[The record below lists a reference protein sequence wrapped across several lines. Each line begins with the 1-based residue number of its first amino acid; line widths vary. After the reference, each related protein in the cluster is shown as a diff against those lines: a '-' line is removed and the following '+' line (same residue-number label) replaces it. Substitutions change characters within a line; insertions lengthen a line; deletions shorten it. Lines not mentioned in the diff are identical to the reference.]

1 MARAQ
6 FFARNRARGPAW
18 LAKQQKI
25 KISLSWASM
34 VVPKALHTTKVNAT
48 PAIQTAPA
56 VIYHKNLKER
66 IYAIN

>member
-1 MARAQ
+1 MHETLKVHVGM
-6 FFARNRARGPAW
+6 F
-18 LAKQQKI
+18 
-25 KISLSWASM
+25 
-34 VVPKALHTTKVNAT
+34 KALHTTKVNAT